1 MAKETI
7 GAFGPEY
14 NNRKSGPLN
23 EAIAGRFSDGSRYDI
38 HTADGE
44 VVSGHL
50 RPMATDDMV
59 GVQFSSRAKDVRAV
73 PKQKVLRVTGARNSK
88 EHGGR
93 EEVWSR
99 PMHPQDGYGRKG

>member
-23 EAIAGRFSDGSRYDI
+23 EAIAGRVSDGSRYDI
-38 HTADGE
+38 HTTSGE

-50 RPMATDDMV
+50 RSMATDDTI
-59 GVQFSSRAKDVRAV
+59 GVQFSSRAKDVRGIL
-73 PKQKVLRVTGARNSK
+73 KQDVLRVTGARNSK